1 MKLALAPIPFFWP
14 PDRVRA
20 FYDDIARSAIDIVY
34 LGETVCY
41 KRRGLRLADWM
52 ALGEQLIAAGKEV
65 VLSSLILVD
74 GEAELKATRRLC
86 AQGEFPVEANEMA
99 AVQACA
105 GRPFVAGLMM
115 NLYNEEAL
123 AIIAACGARR
133 FVAALELGREALTAL
148 NTQRPPGLECEVLAF
163 GRPTLATSARCFTAR
178 ADDHGKDDCD
188 LRCRDHEQGIPVA
201 TQEGQPFLVI
211 NGLHILGARPVNLI
225 DDIESLRDAGVDVLR
240 LVPDNAQTGVIIDT
254 FHKRLDGRHT
264 ADEARQRLMVAAGP
278 GTNGYWRGMAG
289 ALSCP

>member
-1 MKLALAPIPFFWP
+1 MKLALAPIPFFWQP
-14 PDRVRA
+14 ERIRA
-20 FYDDIARSAIDIVY
+20 FYDDIARSAVDIVY

-41 KRRGLRLADWM
+41 KRRGLRLADWV
-52 ALGEQLIAAGKEV
+52 ALGEQLMAAGKDV

-86 AQGEFPVEANEMA
+86 AQDRFTVEANDMA

-105 GRPFVAGLMM
+105 GRPFVAGPMM

-123 AIIAACGARR
+123 ALIAACGARR

-148 NTQRPPGLECEVLAF
+148 NAQRPPGLACEVLAF

-178 ADDHGKDDCD
+178 ADDHGKDDCA

-201 TQEGQPFLVI
+201 TQDGQSFLVI
-211 NGLHILGARPVNLI
+211 NGLHVLGATPVNLI
-225 DDIESLRDAGVDVLR
+225 DDIEGLRDAGVDVLR
-240 LVPDNAQTGVIIDT
+240 LVPDSAQTRVIIDT
-254 FHKRLDGRHT
+254 FHKRLEGHYT
-264 ADEARQRLMVAAGP
+264 AGEARQRLMGAVGP
-278 GTNGYWRGMAG
+278 GTNGYWRGTAG